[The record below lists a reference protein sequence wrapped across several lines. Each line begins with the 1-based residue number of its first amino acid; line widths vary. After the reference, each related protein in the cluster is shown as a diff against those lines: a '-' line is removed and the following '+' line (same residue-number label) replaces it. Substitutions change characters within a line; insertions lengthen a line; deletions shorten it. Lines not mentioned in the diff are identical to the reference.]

1 MHTSPQTDR
10 QNSGFTYDATRLLRN
25 AAMLGPS
32 DTANITQMHGGCTA
46 MMKRPYRR

>member
-10 QNSGFTYDATRLLRN
+10 QNSGFTYDTTRLLRN

-32 DTANITQMHGGCTA
+32 DTANITQNTNA
-46 MMKRPYRR
+46 RRVYGDDETPL